1 MAIPPVLLTVI
12 MRTNE
17 PVAPAPTD
25 PGDTLLLEDG
35 DDLLLETGE
44 FLLLE

>member
-1 MAIPPVLLTVI
+1 MLPLPVLITIILRNNARV
-12 MRTNE
+12 E
-17 PVAPAPTD
+17 PPPTD